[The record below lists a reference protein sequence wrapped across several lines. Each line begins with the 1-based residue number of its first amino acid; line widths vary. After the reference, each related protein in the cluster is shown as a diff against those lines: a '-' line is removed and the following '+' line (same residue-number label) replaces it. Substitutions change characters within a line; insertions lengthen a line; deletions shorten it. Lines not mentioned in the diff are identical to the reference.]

1 MRQPIA
7 AGIHAIVDVVGVLPD
22 DAKTGTPDDRYPY
35 QLSSLKSKTVTL
47 FYKVGLYFFK
57 CILFFQIFY
66 NFFCYFFSVAK
77 KHNGVGRVKQ
87 WIVYAG
93 IARS

>member
-47 FYKVGLYFFK
+47 FYKVGLYFF
-57 CILFFQIFY
+57 
-66 NFFCYFFSVAK
+66 
-77 KHNGVGRVKQ
+77 
-87 WIVYAG
+87 
-93 IARS
+93 